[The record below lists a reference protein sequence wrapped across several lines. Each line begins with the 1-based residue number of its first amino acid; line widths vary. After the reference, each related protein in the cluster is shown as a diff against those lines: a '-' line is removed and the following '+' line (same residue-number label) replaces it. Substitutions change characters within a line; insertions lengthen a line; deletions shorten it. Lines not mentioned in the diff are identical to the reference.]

1 MPPRQAR
8 IGHAPDAVLVGRG
21 ALEVRVRGQRRAAL
35 AHELQGPLPVVVGK
49 LRIRRRAPHLGQ
61 QFGGVLGEGAD
72 GVVPG
77 AARASGERTQAA
89 LEDSAMALVA
99 HVDFQ
104 TQLAEEDLP
113 LYPLGRT
120 RASYRGWVVHESARR
135 TLLLTFFMLQA
146 YRVMSGQPVAACDGR
161 LGLCHSFT
169 LSARL
174 WAAPGPVEF
183 ALAWRERHHL
193 VVELGD
199 FDAMFADARPE
210 DLDVFGK
217 ILLTSMIGVDEAE
230 GWLVSKGGTLGSFV
244 P

>member
-1 MPPRQAR
+1 MAKNEVN
-8 IGHAPDAVLVGRG
+8 APVIMSSIESYVDSLLAGPEPTTTVER
-21 ALEVRVRGQRRAAL
+21 L
-35 AHELQGPLPVVVGK
+35 AHTQSLILYHI
-49 LRIRRRAPHLGQ
+49 IRL
-61 QFGGVLGEGAD
+61 FD
-72 GVVPG
+72 GDL

-99 HVDFQ
+99 HVDFR